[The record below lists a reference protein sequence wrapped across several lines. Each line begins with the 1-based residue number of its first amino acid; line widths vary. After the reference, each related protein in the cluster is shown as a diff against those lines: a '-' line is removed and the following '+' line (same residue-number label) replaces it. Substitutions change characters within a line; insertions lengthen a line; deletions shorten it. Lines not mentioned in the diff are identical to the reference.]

1 MSRSRFPFLL
11 ALLTVIFVLPS
22 PALASG
28 LGTYWY
34 GFKKFW
40 GEVFGSVGGVVLI
53 ALVVGVISLFIITR
67 GKWRK

>member
-22 PALASG
+22 PVLASG

-40 GEVFGSVGGVVLI
+40 GEIFGSVGGVVLI
-53 ALVVGVISLFIITR
+53 ALVVGVISIFIITR

>member
-11 ALLTVIFVLPS
+11 AFLTVIFVLPA
-22 PALASG
+22 PACASG

-40 GEVFGSVGGVVLI
+40 GEIFGSVGGVVLI
-53 ALVVGVISLFIITR
+53 ALVVGVISIFIITR